1 MKSLRLASLPS
12 ATVFAERLCFHRCL
26 SVHRRR
32 CTPPRQTPLWQS
44 PHPVGRHPPG
54 RYPHPLDRQPHPL
67 GWHPVADTPLGRHC
81 PPWADTPP
89 RQTHPPPPHPSRQP
103 PQRTVRILLECIL
116 VFMIFYYMAEG
127 GHKLIPL
134 LKSAEFMN
142 HIYFHNYI
150 TLGSAEC
157 S

>member
-89 RQTHPPPPHPSRQP
+89 RQTHPPPHPSRQP